1 MPIYAS
7 WGFIWIFHSSNFLEN
22 NASLTLLILG
32 TFSKT
37 GTFET
42 VRSHQVQE
50 LVIKKYRKEDKNFEA
65 PERARAGAFKSIKWY
80 KEQSGLSRQ
89 RYGLI
94 PKWHFD
100 IFQGRWKL
108 K

>member
-1 MPIYAS
+1 
-7 WGFIWIFHSSNFLEN
+7 
-22 NASLTLLILG
+22 
-32 TFSKT
+32 
-37 GTFET
+37 
-42 VRSHQVQE
+42 
-50 LVIKKYRKEDKNFEA
+50 VIKKYRKEDKNFEA
-65 PERARAGAFKSIKWY
+65 PERTRAGAFKSIKWY

-108 K
+108 KSPSSRLRASDAVWRSIWTQHEISIRC